1 MVASQAFFWYDN
13 NTDHRTCFS
22 TTVQCISG
30 KTLQHVLEL
39 LVTDDLT
46 DTEVDSVAGG
56 SWTRMVKDMTITHL

>member
-1 MVASQAFFWYDN
+1 MTA
-13 NTDHRTCFS
+13 
-22 TTVQCISG
+22 QCISG